1 MKFSLSDEQ
10 KAFAEAIDG
19 LLTSADSVAANRA
32 WAAGDHEPG
41 LAIWGRLAELGL
53 PALMVPEAAGGI
65 GGSALDLVVAFE
77 QLGRHATPGPWLE
90 TVAVAPALLAAAGAD
105 EVLEGIAEGERKV
118 SLTFG
123 ALAPYAVDAD
133 VATDVYDL
141 SDGELTLAAVGA
153 ARDSVDH
160 ARHLF
165 ETTAGDAVATLAP
178 EAVQRAADLGALAA
192 AASLVGAAE
201 RMLEITVEYLK
212 QRKQFGRV
220 IGEYQALKHMA
231 ADIKVGIDFARP
243 LVLGAA
249 VALDSDDADAS
260 RAVSAAKV
268 FASDTAVLASRNA
281 LQLHGAIGYT
291 MECDLSV
298 WFLRSRALVS
308 AWGTP
313 HAHRTA
319 VLDSLMAARKGN

>member
-32 WAAGDHEPG
+32 WAAGDHAPG
-41 LAIWGRLAELGL
+41 LALWGRLAELGL
-53 PALMVPEAAGGI
+53 PALLVPEAAGGI

-77 QLGRHATPGPWLE
+77 RLGHHAVPGPWIE
-90 TVAVAPALLAAAGAD
+90 TVAVAPTLLVAAGQD
-105 EVLEGIAEGERKV
+105 EVLAGIAEGERKV
-118 SLTFG
+118 SLTMG
-123 ALAPYAVDAD
+123 THAAYAVDAD
-133 VATDVYDL
+133 IATDVYDL
-141 SDGELTLAAVGA
+141 SDGTLSVAQVGV
-153 ARDSVDH
+153 ARTSVDH

-165 ETTAGDAVATLAP
+165 ATTPGETVATLAP
-178 EAVQRAADLGALAA
+178 EVVAKAENLGALAA
-192 AASLVGAAE
+192 AAILVGAAE
-201 RMLEITVEYLK
+201 RMLEETVEYLK

-220 IGEYQALKHMA
+220 IGEYQSLKHLA
-231 ADIKVGIDFARP
+231 ADVKVGIDFARP

-249 VALDSDDADAS
+249 VALDSDDADAT

-268 FASDTAVLASRNA
+268 FASDTAVLASRNS

-298 WFLRSRALVS
+298 WFLKARALVS

-313 HAHRTA
+313 NAHRTI
-319 VLDSLMAARKGN
+319 VLDSLMEGR

>member
-10 KAFAEAIDG
+10 KAFAEALDG

-32 WAAGDHEPG
+32 WAAGNHEPG
-41 LAIWGRLAELGL
+41 LALWGRLAELGL
-53 PALMVPEAAGGI
+53 PALTVPEAAGGI
-65 GGSALDLVVAFE
+65 GGTALDVAVAFE
-77 QLGRHATPGPWLE
+77 RLGYHATPGPYIE
-90 TVAVAPALLAAAGAD
+90 TVAVAPTLLAAAGQD

-118 SLTFG
+118 SL
-123 ALAPYAVDAD
+123 LAGSYATHVVDAD
-133 VATDVYDL
+133 IATDVYALEGSTL
-141 SDGELTLAAVGA
+141 SLAQVGA
-153 ARDSVDH
+153 ARTSVDH

-165 ETTAGDAVATLAP
+165 EATPGDLVAEVSP
-178 EAVQRAADLGALAA
+178 EAAEKALNLGALAA
-192 AASLVGAAE
+192 AATLVGASM
-201 RMLEITVEYLK
+201 RMLETTVEYLK

-220 IGEYQALKHMA
+220 IGEYQSLKHLA

-243 LVLGAA
+243 LVRGAA
-249 VALDSDDADAS
+249 VALDGDESDAS

-268 FASDTAVLASRNA
+268 FASDTAVLASKNS

-298 WFLRSRALVS
+298 WFLKSRALVS

-313 HAHRTA
+313 HAHRTR
-319 VLDSLMAARKGN
+319 VLDSLMEGR

>member
-10 KAFAEAIDG
+10 QAFAEAIDG

-32 WAAGDHEPG
+32 WAAGDHAPG
-41 LAIWGRLAELGL
+41 LKIAERLAELGL
-53 PALMVPEAAGGI
+53 PALLVPEEVGGI
-65 GGSALDLVVAFE
+65 GGSALDLAVAFE
-77 QLGRHATPGPWLE
+77 VLGRHAVAGPWIE
-90 TVAVAPALLAAAGAD
+90 TVAVAPTLLAAAGQD
-105 EVLEGIAEGERKV
+105 EVLSGLAEGERRV
-118 SLTFG
+118 SLTAGSF
-123 ALAPYAVDAD
+123 APYALDAD

-141 SDGELTLAAVGA
+141 SGETLSLGAVGE

-160 ARHLF
+160 SRHLF
-165 ETTAGDAVATLAP
+165 VTTQGDEVATVAP
-178 EAVQRAADLGALAA
+178 EAAARALDLGSLAA
-192 AASLVGAAE
+192 SAMLLGASE
-201 RMLEITVEYLK
+201 KMLEITVEYLK

-220 IGEYQALKHMA
+220 VGEYQALKHMA
-231 ADIKVGIDFARP
+231 ADIKVGVDFARP
-243 LVLGAA
+243 LVHGAA
-249 VALDSDDADAS
+249 VALDAGDPDAA

-298 WFLRSRALVS
+298 WFLRARALVS

-313 HAHRTA
+313 HFHRTRILNS
-319 VLDSLMAARKGN
+319 VMEGR